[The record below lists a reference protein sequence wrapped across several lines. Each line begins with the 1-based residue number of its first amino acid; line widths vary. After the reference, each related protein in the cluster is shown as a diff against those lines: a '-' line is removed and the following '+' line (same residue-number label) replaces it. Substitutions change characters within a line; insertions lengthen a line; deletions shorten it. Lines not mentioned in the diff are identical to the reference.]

1 MAPHDAAPTLPY
13 HSRFNGHVRREKHI
27 FTVHRGDPKFILDLP
42 GPSEA
47 PSPSHLS
54 IDGDF
59 RHTTWV
65 SPHMPYLA
73 LLPRYNPFHGP
84 LFGRLNYTAKTVPLG
99 IRSAGWS
106 LLPEIIQAW
115 HQLEWALRSV
125 LSAMRVRYRL
135 LVSERMYPFFAW
147 PSQYGYHLARCNR
160 RAALAVALRAR
171 DAFLPIMAEITM
183 MFLVLDRSGDS
194 SWRTDVVNIARVEG
208 QWLADLESS
217 AVGDMETERIG
228 GIIDLTLRDAP
239 VLTDRHAMEWL
250 FSLVVGK
257 LPVSFYFCWGEID
270 AEPLFPIPRALRD
283 TKFFPDHLE
292 IAYLHTLPGRVA
304 FSGWECDNNRWH
316 SLRETHPWSLE
327 VSADTASLPSL
338 PDMPAPV
345 ASPPI
350 DNPAENIRRQFPPVE
365 RHSGQKEGEDIH
377 AFMARRKALNE
388 KLAEKENSE
397 ARSQRLAREL
407 HAAKGNAPGKKG
419 ARVFIWE
426 EEDGFFIRRAFNRSA
441 AADDWDNFTE
451 RQRIYDSFSNQWDLC
466 TALAPDDEPED
477 DNDWQ
482 ASNAE
487 FPDLPD
493 VPETLLPEE
502 ENGQHSTADDLQRTY
517 DLADE
522 TDNGGSDD
530 SSYEPYHDMRE
541 VPYSRFGFTQPIAP
555 AQYEDKLR
563 PDFCS
568 RSLGDEDWPGMKQAE
583 YTLLP
588 ALFAALLEAKE
599 LEGVPRELLDLR
611 QETADI
617 VGLWAVDV
625 RVKSLNSESYYVVR
639 PAGLSEEDQRLCILL
654 RSAATTLQIV
664 RMGWGYDSNLQEI
677 VHELLGRGVEFR
689 LCTQAPAGSE
699 PCVPIFPRQS
709 GLGFR
714 PAGYH
719 PTSLDYRIYCRQRD
733 NFLASPRGRA
743 ARFAGGIIGRLA
755 RDVVFDDRACLGP
768 TDGAYET
775 GVRLWDG
782 ESSTAYWD
790 DALTP
795 QEIDLIC
802 GAYILPTGQST
813 PAEEDGQ
820 QKKTMSWWPKPTAF
834 HHSGMNIGWWSPDC
848 ERWFQKR
855 VKLLE
860 KNQAPLWTQTQWK
873 HKIRF
878 MQKSRDVALA
888 NERIACE
895 YLSARFSGQ
904 Y

>member
-1 MAPHDAAPTLPY
+1 
-13 HSRFNGHVRREKHI
+13 
-27 FTVHRGDPKFILDLP
+27 
-42 GPSEA
+42 
-47 PSPSHLS
+47 
-54 IDGDF
+54 
-59 RHTTWV
+59 
-65 SPHMPYLA
+65 
-73 LLPRYNPFHGP
+73 
-84 LFGRLNYTAKTVPLG
+84 
-99 IRSAGWS
+99 
-106 LLPEIIQAW
+106 
-115 HQLEWALRSV
+115 
-125 LSAMRVRYRL
+125 
-135 LVSERMYPFFAW
+135 
-147 PSQYGYHLARCNR
+147 
-160 RAALAVALRAR
+160 
-171 DAFLPIMAEITM
+171 
-183 MFLVLDRSGDS
+183 
-194 SWRTDVVNIARVEG
+194 
-208 QWLADLESS
+208 
-217 AVGDMETERIG
+217 METERIG

-283 TKFFPDHLE
+283 TKFFHRSSRDCVPPHPTWSRGLQWLGMRQQPNG
-292 IAYLHTLPGRVA
+292 ILSGKHIPGL
-304 FSGWECDNNRWH
+304 SKSPPTPLL
-316 SLRETHPWSLE
+316 SLRFPICLLPLLAHPSIILRKIYA
-327 VSADTASLPSL
+327 VS
-338 PDMPAPV
+338 
-345 ASPPI
+345 
-350 DNPAENIRRQFPPVE
+350 FPPVE

-407 HAAKGNAPGKKG
+407 HGSQRNAPGKKG
-419 ARVFIWE
+419 ARVFHL
-426 EEDGFFIRRAFNRSA
+426 GRGRTVLSSA
-441 AADDWDNFTE
+441 GHSTDRL
-451 RQRIYDSFSNQWDLC
+451 RQMTGTILPN
-466 TALAPDDEPED
+466 
-477 DNDWQ
+477 

-599 LEGVPRELLDLR
+599 LEGRSSWLVGRRRPS
-611 QETADI
+611 QI
-617 VGLWAVDV
+617 VKQRILTTSFD
-625 RVKSLNSESYYVVR
+625 

-768 TDGAYET
+768 TERCLRNRRAFVGT
-775 GVRLWDG
+775 VK
-782 ESSTAYWD
+782 SSTAYWD

-802 GAYILPTGQST
+802 GAYILPTGMIAILLLQTQLTSSQDS
-813 PAEEDGQ
+813 PLR
-820 QKKTMSWWPKPTAF
+820 QKRMAGGP
-834 HHSGMNIGWWSPDC
+834 PDC

-888 NERIACE
+888 NERIAANILALDSQGSTTTALLWGLDQVGAGSFTATATVLIHPCWE
-895 YLSARFSGQ
+895 KSVHEGSKDVSPPGKGIDCDGDRLGMCTSFAKGPVPEMTRNLRRQHTMRLGTESMLQDWALVFVDYAKMAKSWKRKQVLEAAENKLSSIMQ
-904 Y
+904 PVDS